1 MILEHKT
8 MEVLNK
14 AIDKLDSIN
23 YDVVMEFHKGGAL
36 YPSDTES
43 KVSDAKDVLITL
55 RDEIQADV
63 DKFEEWANEEMKK
76 EEWNPGVGRDKQGY
90 LPDHPKYKEDNY
102 DEVKPLDDLRKILV
116 GDDVDGGNY
125 DKEKI

>member
-14 AIDKLDSIN
+14 AIDKLDKIN

-36 YPSDTES
+36 HPSDTES

>member
-23 YDVVMEFHKGGAL
+23 YDVV
-36 YPSDTES
+36 SDTES

-63 DKFEEWANEEMKK
+63 DKFEEWANEEM
-76 EEWNPGVGRDKQGY
+76 
-90 LPDHPKYKEDNY
+90 
-102 DEVKPLDDLRKILV
+102 
-116 GDDVDGGNY
+116 NY